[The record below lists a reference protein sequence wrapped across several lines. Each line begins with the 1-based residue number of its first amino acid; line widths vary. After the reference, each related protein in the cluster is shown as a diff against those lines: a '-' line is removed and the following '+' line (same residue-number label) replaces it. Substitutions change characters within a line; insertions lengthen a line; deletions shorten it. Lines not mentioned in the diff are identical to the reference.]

1 MHTITYK
8 GNHGVFNGNK
18 NPADRESILI
28 MIAIA
33 FDISLRKQ
41 VYYIKFA
48 MIWQTACIL
57 TIKEATFVTFDIVS
71 FKMWLI
77 YI

>member
-28 MIAIA
+28 MIAFA

-48 MIWQTACIL
+48 MI
-57 TIKEATFVTFDIVS
+57 
-71 FKMWLI
+71 
-77 YI
+77 